1 MNNATIDANDA
12 KESKPKTM
20 VKTIK
25 MRIRKIIIIKMKK
38 VKVRKIMTISL
49 SHHHHHQ
56 ATTVISLQDK
66 LYSILDFQLTKNYLL
81 TSSVMLSFPTL
92 II

>member
-25 MRIRKIIIIKMKK
+25 TAFIPSPP
-38 VKVRKIMTISL
+38 VV
-49 SHHHHHQ
+49 
-56 ATTVISLQDK
+56 
-66 LYSILDFQLTKNYLL
+66 LL
-81 TSSVMLSFPTL
+81 
-92 II
+92 